1 MLKKKSF
8 LLVLAIIVLMT
19 FLFSACGSNT
29 GSTGTTSTTGTT
41 GTTDTTNSTD
51 NSAVIASTSSPST
64 STSSAS
70 ASSTSGDSN
79 KSENLRVGMEVGY
92 PPMEMLDP
100 NDGLTVVGF
109 DVDVAKEVAKR
120 LGYKDI
126 EIVST
131 AWDGIFA
138 ALETNKYDVIISSV
152 SIDDKRKAA
161 YSLTKAYVANKQV
174 LVTKAGDDTT
184 KSPDQKGIKIGLQ
197 QGTTAEN
204 YIKDQIANG
213 KKIDY
218 QAYQKVTQPFAD
230 LKIGRIKAVLVDVV
244 VAGYYVVQDKESYQI
259 AWESPDKEPMALCFS
274 KENADLRDKT
284 NKVLD
289 DMQAD
294 GTMEKISVKWFS
306 QDITK
311 GLE

>member
-1 MLKKKSF
+1 MFRKRSLF
-8 LLVLAIIVLMT
+8 LVLAVMVLMT
-19 FLFSACGSNT
+19 FLFSACG
-29 GSTGTTSTTGTT
+29 
-41 GTTDTTNSTD
+41 
-51 NSAVIASTSSPST
+51 AS
-64 STSSAS
+64 
-70 ASSTSGDSN
+70 
-79 KSENLRVGMEVGY
+79 KSDVLRVGMEVGY

-100 NDGLTVVGF
+100 ADGKTVVGF

-120 LGYKDI
+120 LEYKDI

-138 ALETNKYDVIISSV
+138 ALDTNKFDVIISSV
-152 SIDDKRKAA
+152 SIKPDRQEA

-174 LVTKAGDDTT
+174 LVTKKGDDSI
-184 KSPDQKGIKIGLQ
+184 KAPDQEGKKIGLQ
-197 QGTTAEN
+197 QGTTAET
-204 YIKDQIANG
+204 YVKDEIAKG

-230 LKIGRIKAVLVDVV
+230 LKIGRIDAILVDVV

-259 AWESPDKEPMALCFS
+259 TWESPDKEPMALCFS
-274 KENADLRDKT
+274 KKNADLREKA

-289 DMQAD
+289 EMQAD

-311 GLE
+311 GLD